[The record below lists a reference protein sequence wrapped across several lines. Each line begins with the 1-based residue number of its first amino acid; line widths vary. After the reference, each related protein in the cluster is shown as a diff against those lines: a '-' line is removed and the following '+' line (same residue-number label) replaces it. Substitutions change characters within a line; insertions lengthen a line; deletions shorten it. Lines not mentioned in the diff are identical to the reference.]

1 MKINNIFPPNIWI
14 LHGKCDIWVFTES
27 ELKFWV
33 QSYSRLKMKFD
44 FRKLGIGAQRN
55 SNLPRYRAASF
66 SCKSDAFLLVAN
78 VSKKCR
84 RVRLVQTF
92 DLARQKLDW
101 PDCWP
106 AAAAAEEVNLTWRR
120 QQICHPT
127 THSLRETNVSRPHLW
142 EIFRFFSVIRK
153 LRSLGTME
161 VKVLLGLWC

>member
-66 SCKSDAFLLVAN
+66 SCKSDAFFVVAN
-78 VSKKCR
+78 VFRNCR

-101 PDCWP
+101 PDCWL
-106 AAAAAEEVNLTWRR
+106 AAAAAEARWTWHEDDRKFVTPQR
-120 QQICHPT
+120 THCGKQMYPGHICGKF
-127 THSLRETNVSRPHLW
+127 LDFFLW
-142 EIFRFFSVIRK
+142 FEN
-153 LRSLGTME
+153 
-161 VKVLLGLWC
+161 